1 MTVAAHHGRQILV
14 EKEFVVRR
22 GIARAEG
29 PAFELI
35 GHERECG
42 EMMGHKN

>member
-22 GIARAEG
+22 GVARVKS
-29 PAFELI
+29 PALELI
-35 GHERECG
+35 GHERDCG
-42 EMMGHKN
+42 KMMGHKN